1 MARIEDTLEKLSS
14 AAHRDDELRN
24 KLIETENSKDPVFDF
39 CDIATKAGYPI
50 APGELF
56 ALNQT
61 MCDNLLKSTN
71 GGATYPID
79 DWADTYEQF
88 ISSLKMHIGGKKC

>member
-1 MARIEDTLEKLSS
+1 MAGIEDMLDSLLIKAHKDEELKNRLIATEES
-14 AAHRDDELRN
+14 A
-24 KLIETENSKDPVFDF
+24 DPVFDF
-39 CDIATKAGYPI
+39 CDIATEAGYPI

-61 MCDNLLKSTN
+61 FCDNLLKSTN

-79 DWADTYEQF
+79 DWADAYEQF
-88 ISSLKMHIGGKKC
+88 ISALKINIGGKK